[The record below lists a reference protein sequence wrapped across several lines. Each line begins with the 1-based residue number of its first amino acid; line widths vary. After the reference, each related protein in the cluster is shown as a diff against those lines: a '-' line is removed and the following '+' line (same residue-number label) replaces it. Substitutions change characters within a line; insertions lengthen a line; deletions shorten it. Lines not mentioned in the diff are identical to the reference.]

1 LNKKNKRRLESM
13 QSSPSSMV
21 APSAWAS
28 HILVPSKSEAVQ
40 LRQKISKLKD
50 CQKMARKKSTCPSS
64 QKGGDL
70 GWFRKGQMV
79 RPFEEVVWNNELATV
94 SEPVKTQFGYHLIW
108 VHERE
113 QA

>member
-1 LNKKNKRRLESM
+1 MRF
-13 QSSPSSMV
+13 SPLTMV

-28 HILVPSKSEAVQ
+28 HILVASKSEAMQ
-40 LRQKISKLKD
+40 MKAKIGKLKD
-50 CQKMARKKSTCPSS
+50 FQKMARKKSTCPSS

-79 RPFEEVVWNNELATV
+79 RPFEEVVWSSALATV

-108 VHERE
+108 VHERDE
-113 QA
+113 E

>member
-1 LNKKNKRRLESM
+1 
-13 QSSPSSMV
+13 MV
-21 APSAWAS
+21 KPSAPAS
-28 HILVPSKSEAVQ
+28 HILVKSKGEATQ
-40 LRQKISKLKD
+40 LSSNIKKLKD
-50 CQKMARKKSTCPSS
+50 FQKIARKKSDCPSK

-79 RPFEEVVWNNELATV
+79 REFEEAVWSTPLKTV

-113 QA
+113 E

>member
-1 LNKKNKRRLESM
+1 
-13 QSSPSSMV
+13 MV

-28 HILVPSKSEAVQ
+28 HILVESKSEAIQIKSKVA
-40 LRQKISKLKD
+40 KLKD
-50 CQKMARKKSTCPSS
+50 FQKLARKKSTCPSS

-79 RPFEEVVWNNELATV
+79 REFDDAVWTIPV
-94 SEPVKTQFGYHLIW
+94 STTSDPIKTQFGYHLIW

-113 QA
+113 E